1 MSAKL
6 KKWEMNKTN
15 LISVRELRLEMP
27 RIINEIARGK
37 TFIVLKRSRP
47 VFKIGP
53 VAGHWG

>member
-1 MSAKL
+1 MGAKL

-27 RIINEIARGK
+27 RYINEVGRGK
-37 TFIVLKRSRP
+37 TFIVLKRSKP

-53 VAGHWG
+53 VMGRFE

>member
-6 KKWEMNKTN
+6 KKREMNKTN

-27 RIINEIARGK
+27 RYINEVARGK
-37 TFIVLKRSRP
+37 TFIVIKRSKP

-53 VAGHWG
+53 VL